1 MNFLIP
7 NSSLNK
13 LTKTIFMFTLAVCLV
28 AQMPRC
34 GVFVCGRSIV
44 SDVDGNYDHLGIVE
58 LGICVMPLS
67 SKI

>member
-1 MNFLIP
+1 
-7 NSSLNK
+7 
-13 LTKTIFMFTLAVCLV
+13 MFTLAVCLV

-58 LGICVMPLS
+58 LGIRN
-67 SKI
+67 